1 MYIDRR
7 FRSAGDY
14 TMAVSEKSVQ
24 PQGGVYGWYA
34 ERNAD
39 SIAIYIGRAG
49 KGGTLCRGVNEMLRT
64 PFTSNDHTQNFGSL
78 DTNFAVGT
86 AISYFEKNGW
96 CSTWRHLEMTLR
108 LRRIT

>member
-39 SIAIYIGRAG
+39 SIAISSDLYRQGWQGRHTVPRG
-49 KGGTLCRGVNEMLRT
+49 K
-64 PFTSNDHTQNFGSL
+64 
-78 DTNFAVGT
+78 
-86 AISYFEKNGW
+86 
-96 CSTWRHLEMTLR
+96 
-108 LRRIT
+108 